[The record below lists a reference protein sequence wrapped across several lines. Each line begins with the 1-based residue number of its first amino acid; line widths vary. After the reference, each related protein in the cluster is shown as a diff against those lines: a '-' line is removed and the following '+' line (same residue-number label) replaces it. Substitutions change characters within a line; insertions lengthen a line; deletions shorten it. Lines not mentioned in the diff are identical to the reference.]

1 MKPVQY
7 TVRLPATLNKALRKL
22 AEQQGITPYAALR
35 RSVVAGINA
44 QANAPNPDAEI
55 REMVAEVASMGA
67 RLADVERIGPC
78 SRPVPHIAMPAAQ
91 RQAEAR
97 LMTSCLV
104 KSTGPMTGKGHWR
117 KAGHDRKP

>member
-55 REMVAEVASMGA
+55 REMVAEVAAMGA
-67 RLADVERIGPC
+67 RLADLERMVDRTLFTAC
-78 SRPVPHIAMPAAQ
+78 AAYCYARNAAAGGGKTDDIVLGEINRAYDRQ
-91 RQAEAR
+91 RALAEGR
-97 LMTSCLV
+97 S
-104 KSTGPMTGKGHWR
+104 
-117 KAGHDRKP
+117 